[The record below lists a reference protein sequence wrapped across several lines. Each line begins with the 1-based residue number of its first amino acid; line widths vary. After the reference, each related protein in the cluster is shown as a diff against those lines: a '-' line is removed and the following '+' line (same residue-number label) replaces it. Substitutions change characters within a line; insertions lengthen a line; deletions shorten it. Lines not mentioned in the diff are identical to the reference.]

1 MAVVIAVDGDGES
14 EPVAFALP
22 DSDPNA
28 LPRAQSLLFTGT
40 QSVAGALLD
49 SSGGAFVLDRASS
62 RIMDLNISHSTSTSG
77 CVTATWANWALG
89 NLSLQGVDHV
99 QYTFK

>member
-22 DSDPNA
+22 DSDPIA
-28 LPRAQSLLFTGT
+28 LPQSLLFTGT

-89 NLSLQGVDHV
+89 NLSQQGVDHV